1 MYTVSLRE
9 GETTI
14 IQSPG
19 FPTYPNNADVTW
31 TLSSPSGFFLRF
43 YAFALDTGSTYDYL
57 SGGEGDDPDNSQV
70 FRLTGSAFD
79 EDGYT
84 FTGNAMWLH
93 FHSYSSYNSGG
104 FIAEITAVSTSLSC
118 KYRSTSCDHFS
129 VHNTINSQNP
139 YKYHLSV
146 YPYIYIIN
154 VQSV

>member
-31 TLSSPSGFFLRF
+31 ILSSPSGFFLRF
-43 YAFALDTGSTYDYL
+43 YAFALDTYHNTNFNDYL
-57 SGGEGDDPDNSQV
+57 SGGEGDDPDNSQI

-93 FHSYSSYNSGG
+93 FHSDGNYNSGG

-118 KYRSTSCDHFS
+118 KYFYISFLIT
-129 VHNTINSQNP
+129 
-139 YKYHLSV
+139 HLDL
-146 YPYIYIIN
+146 
-154 VQSV
+154 